1 MNMNIYKMCKIQDDP
16 RFYGFGFKD
25 TTSLLDN
32 YSISGD
38 FSPLNDLSRDWQA
51 NRLAG
56 IWKPRA
62 VIGDVQAMNDYP
74 MVGSAPAFSER
85 AVVAL
90 RDLLQPNGEILPLE
104 TPTGVGT
111 YFVYNT
117 LTIADVLDE
126 SRSDISWFGCN
137 EKNLARQIFHHE
149 FVAEKL
155 GGLSIFRIPISR
167 YFIYVT
173 ETFVA
178 RAREHGLQGFDFR
191 KVWPLP
197 PGTDWE
203 KLARD
208 ELEKMPGRPKPVKP
222 EKTPAEAQPA
232 RRVTSRPFKP
242 GEELDS
248 VNKAL
253 QDYPKE
259 LGWDIPAMGANDI
272 QAKIY
277 ETLCAIYSSEMK
289 EEEKLDQAFWLAF
302 AWGETLVKELQWEWA
317 MLEDDADHKTPVVA
331 SPNRSH
337 AVPVLQFIGKLAT
350 TQDDQTS
357 LLLYNMIVANDLTA
371 AQPGELLLMS

>member
-1 MNMNIYKMCKIQDDP
+1 MHIYKLESILDDP

-38 FSPLNDLSRDWQA
+38 FSPLNHPGRDWQA

-90 RDLLQPNGEILPLE
+90 RDLLEPNGEILPLE
-104 TPTGVGT
+104 TPAGVGT

-117 LTIADVLDE
+117 TTIADVLDE
-126 SRSDISWFGCN
+126 FRSDISWYDSDD
-137 EKNLARQIFHHE
+137 KTLARRIIHHE
-149 FVAEKL
+149 FIAEKL
-155 GGLSIFRIPISR
+155 GGLSIFHIPINR

-178 RAREHGLQGFDFR
+178 RAREHELQGFDFR

-208 ELEKMPGRPKPVKP
+208 ELAKMPGRPKPAEPVKSVA
-222 EKTPAEAQPA
+222 KAQPA
-232 RRVTSRPFKP
+232 SRVASRPFKP

-253 QDYPKE
+253 RDYPKE
-259 LGWDIPAMGANDI
+259 LGWDISAMSIDDI
-272 QAKIY
+272 QAKIH
-277 ETLCAIYSSEMK
+277 ETLYKIYSSEMK
-289 EEEKLDQAFWLAF
+289 KEDKLDQAFWLAF
-302 AWGETLVKELQWEWA
+302 AWGETLVRKLQWEWA
-317 MLEDDADHKTPVVA
+317 MLEDDAGHKTPVVA

-337 AVPVLQFIGKLAT
+337 AVPVLQYIGKLAT
-350 TQDDQTS
+350 TQEDQTS
-357 LLLYNMIVANDLTA
+357 LLLYNMILANDMTA
-371 AQPGELLLMS
+371 AQAGELRLLG